1 MSDNMDFQSMMSS
14 FMENAK
20 KLQDNLKGAYQD
32 ISEKNKDRTVS
43 GVAGGDLVSVE
54 VNLKLQIKNIE
65 MKPELFQEKPEV
77 ISELIASAANQAL
90 QRAQEM
96 VREEMMSM
104 TQKMGLPKDMPMPF
118 AAAKDKDEA

>member
-32 ISEKNKDRTVS
+32 ISEKHKDRVVS
-43 GVAGGDLVSVE
+43 GVAGGDLVKAD
-54 VNLKLQIKNIE
+54 VNLKLQLTNIE
-65 MKPELFQEKPEV
+65 LKPELFQEKPEV
-77 ISELIASAANQAL
+77 ISELIVSATNQAL

-104 TQKMGLPKDMPMPF
+104 TKKMGLPKDMPMPF
-118 AAAKDKDEA
+118 ATDKKD